1 MKQRRTNRGKLG
13 GTRRTTAQSQPQPQR
28 QAQLQPH
35 ERGLDLSSLFGV
47 AAQALAANQ
56 STLNQADTENQ
67 NHGDNMVQAFNMIT
81 QVLGSQQGGTPSQ
94 QLNHASQYLAQNGNS
109 GSAHVYSQ
117 GLAQAAQQ
125 MQGQNAVTPNN
136 AGMLIEAL
144 LGGGQGNQPTG
155 GADML
160 TSLLTGGQ
168 SSQPAQ
174 SQQGGMGD
182 LLGSLLGGGQ
192 QSGQGGAGDL
202 IGSLLGGGGMQQQ
215 QQQQQQDNGLDIG
228 DVINAGMTFMNA
240 KQQGQSTLQAA
251 LSAIMA
257 SGPMAQK
264 PYRQQSG
271 SLVANALMQA
281 IAGMSRR

>member
-1 MKQRRTNRGKLG
+1 MTQKRTSRGKA
-13 GTRRTTAQSQPQPQR
+13 RSRAAQPAAP
-28 QAQLQPH
+28 A

-56 STLNQADTENQ
+56 SGLNQADTENQ

-81 QVLGSQQGGTPSQ
+81 QSLAGQSGTPSQ
-94 QLNHASQYLAQNGNS
+94 QLNHASQVLAQNAQS

-125 MQGQNAVTPNN
+125 MQGQSAVTPNN
-136 AGMLIEAL
+136 AGMLIQAL
-144 LGGGQGNQPTG
+144 LGGSEANQSG

-168 SSQPAQ
+168 GGQQAGGADMLASLLGGAQQQQQPAQ
-174 SQQGGMGD
+174 PGGADLLGSLLGGGQQQGGAGD

-192 QSGQGGAGDL
+192 PQGA
-202 IGSLLGGGGMQQQ
+202 QQQ
-215 QQQQQQDNGLDIG
+215 QNNGLDLG
-228 DVINAGMTFMNA
+228 DVLNAGMAFMNA
-240 KQQGQSTLQAA
+240 KQQGQGNLQAA

-257 SGPMAQK
+257 TGPMGQR

-271 SLVANALMQA
+271 QLVANALLQA
-281 IAGMSRR
+281 VAGMARR